1 MSTTDKCTHNITNY
15 EFVAFS
21 GDLEDLHQTHTEQ
34 VRREEEQIY
43 FDEYALDE
51 LNQVAPRYYEQHIK
65 GWARSWY
72 SGSQHLK
79 TVFQYAQP
87 DTPLHMLDQ
96 DIYQQAVQATRNGLR
111 SLPIVRALSVKT
123 DLDKIKFVQSSAAGY
138 GYQGVKGPI
147 YELNHKRAIKRAKAT
162 LYSALAEDGDGIDYA
177 IRESVPDVGYTR
189 TQLTDL
195 TEKTKVRSVWGRAF
209 HYILLEGTSARPL
222 LEAIAHSDT
231 FMVIGQD
238 PIIAVPQILS
248 DTARSSKWLTAVDW
262 SQFDATVSRFEIN
275 TAFQIM
281 KERITFPDFDTE
293 MAFELCRLL
302 FTHKKIAAPDGK
314 IYWSHKGIPSG
325 SYFTTLVGSIVNRIR
340 IEYLWRLKFGEG
352 PTSCYTLGDDSLI
365 GYDNYYSP
373 TEMSSRCKD
382 LGWIINP
389 EKTECSTYAGGVSF
403 LGRTSRGFFNERDLK
418 KCIRLLILPEYPVPS
433 GEISAFRA
441 ASIAQDA
448 GGAGQYINDIA
459 KRLKRKFGIAKE
471 EALPKYFRK
480 YQFV

>member
-1 MSTTDKCTHNITNY
+1 MSNTDKCTHNITNY

-43 FDEYALDE
+43 FDEYALEE
-51 LNQVAPRYYEQHIK
+51 LNKVAPRYYDQHIK

-72 SGSQHLK
+72 TGSQHLK
-79 TVFQYAQP
+79 TVMQYAQT
-87 DTPLHMLDQ
+87 DTPLQKLDQ
-96 DIYQQAVQATRNGLR
+96 DIYSQAVQATRDGFR

-123 DLDKIKFVQSSAAGY
+123 DLDKVKFVQSSAAGY

-147 YELNHKRAIKRAKAT
+147 NELNHKRAIKRAKAT
-162 LYSALAEDGDGIDYA
+162 LYSALAEDGEGIDYA

-222 LEAIAHSDT
+222 LEAIANSDC
-231 FMVIGQD
+231 FIVIGQD
-238 PIIAVPQILS
+238 PITAVPRILS

-262 SQFDATVSRFEIN
+262 SRFDATVSRFEIN
-275 TAFQIM
+275 TAFQLM

-302 FTHKKIAAPDGK
+302 FIHKKIAAPDGK
-314 IYWSHKGIPSG
+314 VYWSHKGIPSG

-365 GYDNYYSP
+365 GYDSYYSP
-373 TEMSSRCKD
+373 TEMSSRCAD

-389 EKTECSTYAGGVSF
+389 EKTECSTYAGGVTF

-441 ASIAQDA
+441 ASIAEDA

-459 KRLKRKFGIAKE
+459 KRLKRKFGIARQ